1 MKAESI
7 AVLAG
12 VIALVVFAAPHVAS
26 ALGVAREWV
35 NPSSG
40 RKSSL
45 SPSDRAGWVNRLF
58 SLASA
63 SDEAGESQVAAQA
76 RALIDALV
84 NRQESAKRGK

>member
-1 MKAESI
+1 MTAENV

-40 RKSSL
+40 LKPGL

-58 SLASA
+58 SLAAA
-63 SDEAGESQVAAQA
+63 SDEADEPQVAAQA
-76 RALIDALV
+76 RALIAALV
-84 NRQESAKRGK
+84 NQQEPARRGK